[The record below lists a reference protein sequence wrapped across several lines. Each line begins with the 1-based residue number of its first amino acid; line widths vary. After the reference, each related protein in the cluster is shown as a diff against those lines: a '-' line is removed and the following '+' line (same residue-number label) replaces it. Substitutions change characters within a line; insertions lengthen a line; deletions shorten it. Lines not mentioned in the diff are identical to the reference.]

1 MPRIEMPENRSSFK
15 QQIVNYMFNVDFN
28 KFLET
33 SGASNYFNSLNE
45 EQKWQYQED
54 FWYFVSLCSNVSQQL
69 IGIEFPIHKK

>member
-1 MPRIEMPENRSSFK
+1 MSRIEMLENRSSFK

-28 KFLET
+28 KFLEI
-33 SGASNYFNSLNE
+33 SGAGNYFNSLNE

-54 FWYFVSLCSNVSQQL
+54 FWYFVNLCSNVSQQL